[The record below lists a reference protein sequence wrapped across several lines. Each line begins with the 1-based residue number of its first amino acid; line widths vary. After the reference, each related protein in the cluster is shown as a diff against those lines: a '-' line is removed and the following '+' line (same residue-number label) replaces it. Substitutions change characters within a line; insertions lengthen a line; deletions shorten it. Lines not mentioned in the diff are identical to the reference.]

1 MKIKVRDNDP
11 YKFAF
16 SIGKNPPQP
25 GMIADIQS
33 TAQMAKVAELL
44 KYATIIVSSLPLL
57 IMYPFFQ
64 KYFDQGIMVG
74 SVKG

>member
-1 MKIKVRDNDP
+1 MMRILQPLQLVLRSILVQNTPLAGNDRGYPKYGRDGE
-11 YKFAF
+11 
-16 SIGKNPPQP
+16 S
-25 GMIADIQS
+25 
-33 TAQMAKVAELL
+33 AELL
-44 KYATIIVSSLPLL
+44 KYATIVVSSLPLL